1 MACVCEMTR
10 QLKIA
15 ALLYFKGK
23 TENNYIT
30 LEADKNIKNKYDF
43 NIMVSIIK

>member
-1 MACVCEMTR
+1 MTR

-15 ALLYFKGK
+15 DLLYFKGK
-23 TENNYIT
+23 INNNHIT
-30 LEADKNIKNKYDF
+30 LVIDKNNKNEYDF

>member
-1 MACVCEMTR
+1 MTR

-15 ALLYFKGK
+15 DLLYFKGK
-23 TENNYIT
+23 IKNNHIT
-30 LEADKNIKNKYDF
+30 IDKNIKNEYDF

>member
-1 MACVCEMTR
+1 MACVREMTR

-15 ALLYFKGK
+15 DLLYFKGK
-23 TENNYIT
+23 TKNNHII
-30 LEADKNIKNKYDF
+30 LETDKNSKNEYDF

>member
-1 MACVCEMTR
+1 MTR

-15 ALLYFKGK
+15 DLLYFKGK
-23 TENNYIT
+23 IENNHII
-30 LEADKNIKNKYDF
+30 LETDKNSKNKYDF

>member
-1 MACVCEMTR
+1 MTR

-15 ALLYFKGK
+15 DLLYFKGK
-23 TENNYIT
+23 MKNNHIVIEN
-30 LEADKNIKNKYDF
+30 DKNSKNEYDF

>member
-1 MACVCEMTR
+1 MTR

-15 ALLYFKGK
+15 DLLYFKGK
-23 TENNYIT
+23 IENNHIT
-30 LEADKNIKNKYDF
+30 LETNKNSKNEYDF